1 MSTKFLRMFYNFTVI
16 EIYFKK
22 TEMFINDFLLKRSLQ
37 IKFYKELAVIEY
49 CELIQMDKI
58 RIAFKCT
65 LDKRL

>member
-1 MSTKFLRMFYNFTVI
+1 MSTKFLRVFYNFTVI
-16 EIYFKK
+16 EIYLK

>member
-1 MSTKFLRMFYNFTVI
+1 MSTKFLRVFYNFTVI
-16 EIYFKK
+16 EIYLK

-65 LDKRL
+65 LNKSL

>member
-1 MSTKFLRMFYNFTVI
+1 
-16 EIYFKK
+16 
-22 TEMFINDFLLKRSLQ
+22 MFINDFLLKRSLQ

>member
-1 MSTKFLRMFYNFTVI
+1 MSTKFLLVFYNFTVI
-16 EIYFKK
+16 EIYLK